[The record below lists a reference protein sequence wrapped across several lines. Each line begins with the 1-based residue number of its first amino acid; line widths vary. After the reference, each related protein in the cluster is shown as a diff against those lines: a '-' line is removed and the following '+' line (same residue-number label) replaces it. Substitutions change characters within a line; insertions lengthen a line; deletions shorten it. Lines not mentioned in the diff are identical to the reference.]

1 MADVQDLTEAL
12 DGANLADADAA
23 ADAPPPG
30 TITLFS
36 SDGHRFHVDRQRMRS
51 NRPFFP
57 TCLNSRTV
65 SKEANPFFAALWDG
79 KQPDEAA
86 EWLAVY
92 RMSDKYDVKRVRPV
106 LLLWAWEAIDVR
118 DEFHRVRFARVG
130 LLLGREKL
138 VKSAAE
144 IALRWTDLDAPGN
157 PIFDSLDAADQR
169 RLARGR
175 LTFFLSQRVFARA
188 CLEASLRSLTTIKF
202 KLKSCRCI
210 RDSDKSAYDTPQR
223 IWEDAQRVVEK
234 GLKPHTDL
242 PDAMLAEIFR
252 HAPRLEG
259 CTSCW
264 RTLDE
269 KLDLLERQWYGARSG
284 VSL

>member
-1 MADVQDLTEAL
+1 MCATSF
-12 DGANLADADAA
+12 
-23 ADAPPPG
+23 
-30 TITLFS
+30 I
-36 SDGHRFHVDRQRMRS
+36 
-51 NRPFFP
+51 
-57 TCLNSRTV
+57 
-65 SKEANPFFAALWDG
+65 
-79 KQPDEAA
+79 
-86 EWLAVY
+86 VY
-92 RMSDKYDVKRVRPV
+92 
-106 LLLWAWEAIDVR
+106 
-118 DEFHRVRFARVG
+118 
-130 LLLGREKL
+130 
-138 VKSAAE
+138 
-144 IALRWTDLDAPGN
+144 
-157 PIFDSLDAADQR
+157 DSLAMRMQSDCCSVARSWSKVQPRSLCAVTTSTPRVTPSSTLSMPPTSVVWCGISSSARSQ
-169 RLARGR
+169 ARGR

-284 VSL
+284 VSVSDLGHTSHLVPS